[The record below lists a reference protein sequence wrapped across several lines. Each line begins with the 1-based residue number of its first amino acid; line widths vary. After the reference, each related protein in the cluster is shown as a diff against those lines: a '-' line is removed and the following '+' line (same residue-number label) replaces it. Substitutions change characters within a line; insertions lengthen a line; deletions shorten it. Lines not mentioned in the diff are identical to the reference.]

1 MNFFAVYDGKVAVGH
16 SRNLRKAKDIAHD
29 KRADEIQELHIS
41 DIKGERQ
48 VDLVR
53 RWRRLQWSSVFA
65 EYPIQ

>member
-1 MNFFAVYDGKVAVGH
+1 MNFFAVYVGKVAVGH
-16 SRNLRKAKDIAHD
+16 SRNLRKAKDIARD

-53 RWRRLQWSSVFA
+53 RWRRWSWSSAFV
-65 EYPIQ
+65 ECPMQ

>member
-53 RWRRLQWSSVFA
+53 RWRRLPWSSVFA

>member
-29 KRADEIQELHIS
+29 KRADEIQELHLS

-53 RWRRLQWSSVFA
+53 VWKRPRWSNQFVAW
-65 EYPIQ
+65 PIQ